1 MELRKRGR
9 PRKAETAEA
18 GTVVALERGILVL
31 GELARSGPQILTDLH
46 LRLGI
51 PSPTVHR
58 LLSTLRQHELA
69 RFDAT
74 TSRWSVG
81 IKAFEI
87 GQSFVQQKDVV
98 GVARP
103 KMDDLMAAT
112 GETISLAL
120 VDNEEIIFIAQV
132 EPRASIRA
140 FFPPGERG
148 PLHASGCGKAVLAT
162 WSDER
167 VRQALEQRGM
177 KLFTPNTRT
186 DLPALMNDIAST
198 RERGWAINDAE
209 HTPGMRCVAAPIFDS
224 SGRAIAAMSISG
236 PLSRVPYERLEEL
249 GELLKQAM
257 VEVTSGVGGNVSFY
271 HQASKA
277 EPDVGMSSSGMSF

>member
-1 MELRKRGR
+1 MEPRKRGR
-9 PRKAETAEA
+9 PRKVETNEP
-18 GTVVALERGILVL
+18 GTVAALERGLLVL
-31 GELARSGPQILTDLH
+31 KELAGSGPQILTDLH
-46 LRLGI
+46 LRLGM
-51 PSPTVHR
+51 PAPTVHR
-58 LLSTLRQHELA
+58 LLSTLRRHELA
-69 RFDAT
+69 QFDPN

-87 GQSFVQQKDVV
+87 GQSFVQHRDVV

-120 VDNEEIIFIAQV
+120 VDNEEIIFVAQV
-132 EPRASIRA
+132 EPRSSIRA

-162 WSDER
+162 WADDH
-167 VRQALEQRGM
+167 VRRALEERGM
-177 KLFTPNTRT
+177 KVFTPNTRA
-186 DLPALMNDIAST
+186 DLPALMSDIVST

-224 SGRAIAAMSISG
+224 SGRAVAAMSISG
-236 PLSRVPYERLEEL
+236 PIARVPYERLEAL
-249 GELLKQAM
+249 GSLLKQAM
-257 VEVTSGVGGNVSFY
+257 IEITAGVGGDVSFFSTGSQSTHY
-271 HQASKA
+271 GLTTL
-277 EPDVGMSSSGMSF
+277 ETF